1 MDRSI
6 VTTHKNWVFRSVWR
20 ERNGR
25 LEPISLELS
34 HPRMNGA
41 AIRSLPLGTL
51 LAQMRQQIVADDI
64 DQVFKTLGRQQ
75 RGRTLT
81 PEVLSKVAQV
91 YRLAYSQGEPVQ
103 RAVAEAFDVAPSTA
117 TKRIMAARK
126 AGLLEGIGGR

>member
-6 VTTHKNWVFRSVWR
+6 ITTHKNWVLRSVWR

-25 LEPISLELS
+25 LEPIHLELS

-64 DQVFKTLGRQQ
+64 DPVAKTLGGQRRGKPLTQQ
-75 RGRTLT
+75 
-81 PEVLSKVAQV
+81 VLGEVAQV
-91 YRLAYSQGEPVQ
+91 YKKAYSQGEPVQ
-103 RAVAEAFDVAPSTA
+103 QAVAEAFDVAPSTA

-126 AGLLEGIGGR
+126 AGLLEGVGGL